1 MKDRRNKNFK
11 KGHEEKGFVLIMGI
25 IIMTFLLLLVV
36 PFLFQLSFEN
46 RNTVRASHSLVALSL
61 AEAGIER
68 GIWELNYGDISGW
81 EGNSSLRKLT
91 ISDFQSSEGKVIG
104 DIVIRIQDPAG
115 ENPVIEAM
123 GTVVGSG
130 PQPAMRIAQV
140 VLKRDGPPPIFDF
153 AVFGGEGVDL
163 NSNAL
168 IDSYDSRKGAYGGL
182 NVASNG
188 NVATNATDY
197 GCIDLSANAKIYGS
211 AYSGPNSDP
220 SRVII
225 TRSNALISG
234 VRGSLSSAKEMPLI
248 PAPQGLPFLG
258 NYYLGG
264 DQIDIIS
271 QSGEY
276 NSFRLTSNAKV
287 TITRDVTLYIRGDF
301 SMRSNTQLEI
311 ADGVKVLIYLG
322 GGFVQDSNTKIN
334 NLSKDPTKLIVV
346 GTDTFTSQMQW
357 NSNSQFW
364 GAVYVPVANVDFNS
378 NADFCGSIVARS
390 VNSISSNAR
399 IHYDQAL
406 SDSNLDYDGDFPY
419 IVKSWQ
425 EKFTQSL

>member
-1 MKDRRNKNFK
+1 
-11 KGHEEKGFVLIMGI
+11 
-25 IIMTFLLLLVV
+25 
-36 PFLFQLSFEN
+36 
-46 RNTVRASHSLVALSL
+46 
-61 AEAGIER
+61 
-68 GIWELNYGDISGW
+68 
-81 EGNSSLRKLT
+81 
-91 ISDFQSSEGKVIG
+91 
-104 DIVIRIQDPAG
+104 
-115 ENPVIEAM
+115 
-123 GTVVGSG
+123 
-130 PQPAMRIAQV
+130 
-140 VLKRDGPPPIFDF
+140 
-153 AVFGGEGVDL
+153 
-163 NSNAL
+163 
-168 IDSYDSRKGAYGGL
+168 
-182 NVASNG
+182 
-188 NVATNATDY
+188 VATNATDY